1 MVWRCW
7 LGGRKSIRPVKNW
20 VVGCWHG
27 YLSGVRCRLAYV
39 PADATANS
47 LSLASVKSRLVL
59 PFWYRL
65 TWVVPEKEPLN
76 GCMCVCVHARAQF
89 CVCVFW
95 VWHLEFE
102 SSLLSLLD
110 DITKGTTVIISHSGS
125 VLRAQF
131 ILYWLCLFFLMM
143 HLFTT
148 LPHILWASV
157 GIVFSTCPSVFLH
170 ACMYYAWHDIL
181 WLASVRL
188 LPHNLHC
195 NYADY
200 THTHAH
206 TPLFNGPLS
215 GTPRWVSTT
224 RSIHPLTPIVII
236 RHSLSTSSIYYDPL

>member
-1 MVWRCW
+1 VC
-7 LGGRKSIRPVKNW
+7 V
-20 VVGCWHG
+20 
-27 YLSGVRCRLAYV
+27 
-39 PADATANS
+39 
-47 LSLASVKSRLVL
+47 
-59 PFWYRL
+59 
-65 TWVVPEKEPLN
+65 
-76 GCMCVCVHARAQF
+76 CVCVHARAQF

-148 LPHILWASV
+148 LPHILWASI